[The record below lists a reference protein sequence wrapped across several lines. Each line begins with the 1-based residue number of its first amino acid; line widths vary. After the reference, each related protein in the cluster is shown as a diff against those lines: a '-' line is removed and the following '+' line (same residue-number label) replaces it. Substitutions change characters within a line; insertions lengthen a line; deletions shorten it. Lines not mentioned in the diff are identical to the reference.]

1 MKDIKISEMMEMQ
14 LKLWEENRDKWSPM
28 EPQFGKTSLLWMIE
42 EIGEVIAIIKKKSE
56 QEILEDENIR
66 SKFLEEFAD
75 VYMYLTD
82 TLLRYKV
89 TPEEISNAYVEKYRK
104 NIGRNYSEEY
114 QAFLTMEKE
123 NSV

>member
-14 LKLWEENRDKWSPM
+14 MNLWEENRDKWSPM

-56 QEILEDENIR
+56 QEILEDENVR

-89 TPEEISNAYVEKYRK
+89 TPEEISHAYVEKYRK
-104 NIGRNYSEEY
+104 NIGRNFSEEY
-114 QAFLTMEKE
+114 QAFLTMEKA
-123 NSV
+123 ST